1 MTTAAGCEVGLDGVI
16 GTSTLTQNGIFTT
29 DGQGEITIT
38 NLAPGAYVINE
49 IKAPT
54 GYVMDRASTNVV
66 IGKNGDTQTVI
77 VKNSKAGTLVI
88 DKRDSLT
95 GKPLQGVTFKVTT
108 STGSFVPAE
117 NGQISSNGLY
127 FTDKDGKITIH
138 GVVGTLVV
146 TETAT
151 IPGYTIDEAS
161 RTQTV
166 VVNPNDTQTLHFVR
180 FVP

>member
-1 MTTAAGCEVGLDGVI
+1 MI

-29 DGQGEITIT
+29 DGQGEIKIT
-38 NLAPGAYVINE
+38 NLAPGAYVLTE

-77 VKNSKAGTLVI
+77 VKNSKAGALVI

-108 STGSFVPAE
+108 STGA
-117 NGQISSNGLY
+117 LY
-127 FTDKDGKITIH
+127 PLKMDRSAA
-138 GVVGTLVV
+138 
-146 TETAT
+146 TACT
-151 IPGYTIDEAS
+151 SPTRMAKSPSMAWWG
-161 RTQTV
+161 R
-166 VVNPNDTQTLHFVR
+166 
-180 FVP
+180 

>member
-1 MTTAAGCEVGLDGVI
+1 M
-16 GTSTLTQNGIFTT
+16 
-29 DGQGEITIT
+29 
-38 NLAPGAYVINE
+38 
-49 IKAPT
+49 
-54 GYVMDRASTNVV
+54 
-66 IGKNGDTQTVI
+66 
-77 VKNSKAGTLVI
+77 I

-108 STGSFVPAE
+108 STGAFVPAE

-166 VVNPNDTQTLHFVR
+166 VVNPNDTQTLHFTNTPSTTLVIESISR
-180 FVP
+180 APRRR